1 MAPHV
6 DILDQPEQL
15 RRPFAGSL
23 VLHVSV
29 FAALTWYSV
38 LSGRRE
44 YWGDR
49 NPGGGSSMVVN
60 VVGQIPLPSRGGV
73 VNPVANDTQSE
84 VPEPKPEPVKK
95 AIVKEPEPDAI
106 PLPSRTAPKKP
117 SRKQASTNTY
127 RAKQNDRPNQLY
139 SQEGQA
145 LATPLIGMAGS
156 GGIGV
161 GRGSP
166 FGDRF
171 GYYVD
176 LLRQRVAQKW
186 RTGDVDPRIRS
197 APPAIVTFTIRRDG
211 SISSVRLAQTSGNLA
226 LDYSAQRA
234 IADGAPFPPLPAGY
248 DKNDVSIEFW
258 FELKR

>member
-6 DILDQPEQL
+6 NILDQPESL
-15 RRPFAGSL
+15 KRPFASS
-23 VLHVSV
+23 VMLHVSV
-29 FAALTWYSV
+29 FSAILLYSV
-38 LSGRRE
+38 IEGHRE

-49 NPGGGSSMVVN
+49 NPGGGSSMIVN
-60 VVGQIPLPSRGGV
+60 VVGRIPLPSRGGI

-84 VPEPKPEPVKK
+84 VPEPKPEKVQK

-117 SRKQASTNTY
+117 SRKQSSTNTY
-127 RAKQNDRPNQLY
+127 RLKQNDRPNQLY

-145 LATPLIGMAGS
+145 LVSPLVGISGS
-156 GGIGV
+156 GGVGV

-166 FGDRF
+166 FGDKY

-176 LLRQRVAQKW
+176 LLRQKVAQKW
-186 RTGDVDPRIRS
+186 RQGDVDPRIRS

-234 IADGAPFPPLPAGY
+234 IADAAPFPPLPPGY

>member
-6 DILDQPEQL
+6 DILDQPEPL
-15 RRPFAGSL
+15 KRPLAGSL

-29 FAALTWYSV
+29 FSAILLYSV
-38 LSGRRE
+38 LEGRRE

-60 VVGQIPLPSRGGV
+60 VVGQVPLPSRGGI

-84 VPEPKPEPVKK
+84 VPEPKPENVKK
-95 AIVKEPEPDAI
+95 AIVKEPETDAV

-127 RAKQNDRPNQLY
+127 RAKQVDRPNQLY

-145 LATPLIGMAGS
+145 LVSPMIGMAGS

-166 FGDRF
+166 FGDKY

-176 LLRQRVAQKW
+176 LVRQKVAQKW
-186 RTGDVDPRIRS
+186 RQGDVDPRIRS

-211 SISSVRLAQTSGNLA
+211 SISSVRLAQTTGNLA

-234 IADGAPFPPLPAGY
+234 IADAAPFPALPAGY
-248 DKNDVSIEFW
+248 GKNDVSIEFW